1 LPARIETAADQG
13 RKKNI
18 RRANSEPDSCT

>member
-1 LPARIETAADQG
+1 MLKSKKKMTQRKL

-18 RRANSEPDSCT
+18 RRARY